1 MKCYL
6 ILYLY
11 PLFFWTHQAFIDT
24 KPAFTPGAEFHVEL
38 PDLNLPPE
46 DGPSNPLSE
55 HFASGEG
62 SILPNNQMQ
71 MHSTVPALNSFPIK
85 RDSTSTRKR
94 KGVYADTELRM
105 NAGLAHGKMHKS
117 FVIDENQITLESNTL
132 EAAQSRQI
140 DKHPIGSL
148 RLCESNVQKE
158 DVVEPMTNTE
168 RLKLCNFRD
177 WSFFKDNSVIEIN
190 RDPQRQESN
199 FKIGKLLGFLN
210 KLKQKKM
217 GKRKTILEQKHLGY
231 TLDTRKHF
239 WIHREY
245 AEAFFKAYRKE
256 RGTVPFPA
264 AGVIKPCE
272 KYAGIYKIA
281 LDIVDEKIDLE
292 KYAVFSKDIVNHL
305 TSKLNARLSK
315 ILQSQAK
322 VDHRPQVTSRIE
334 VVKRITKCAVFLN
347 LAYLTFF
354 KELEN
359 GKTTVQQIESFLTFI
374 KDIWED
380 IEKGETSICNNNTF
394 GETLHKLLS
403 FESSKHKSGPS
414 HVMGIAWNIVELW
427 VQKAAN
433 FQPHISLDYHPQRV
447 EIINKIIFY
456 SNYDKFPRK
465 IPAEAEAGAI
475 EILNHHQG
483 LPVGASWT

>member
-158 DVVEPMTNTE
+158 DVVEAMTNTE

-199 FKIGKLLGFLN
+199 FEIGKLLGFLN

-264 AGVIKPCE
+264 AG
-272 KYAGIYKIA
+272 
-281 LDIVDEKIDLE
+281 
-292 KYAVFSKDIVNHL
+292 
-305 TSKLNARLSK
+305 LNARLSK

-403 FESSKHKSGPS
+403 FESSKHQSGPS
-414 HVMGIAWNIVELW
+414 HVLGIAWNIVELW

-433 FQPHISLDYHPQRV
+433 FQPHISLDYHPQRL

>member
-1 MKCYL
+1 MASRSRSFPPSGFGKRCIRACTHVSEILGSALSSNLESYVQFSGPPRRKLQNMKCYL

-158 DVVEPMTNTE
+158 DVVEAMTNTE

-190 RDPQRQESN
+190 RDPQRQENDFGTEAPRLHS
-199 FKIGKLLGFLN
+199 GYPETFLAS
-210 KLKQKKM
+210 Q
-217 GKRKTILEQKHLGY
+217 RV
-231 TLDTRKHF
+231 
-239 WIHREY
+239 
-245 AEAFFKAYRKE
+245 

-315 ILQSQAK
+315 IQQSQAK
-322 VDHRPQVTSRIE
+322 VDHRLQVTSRIE

-354 KELEN
+354 KELEM
-359 GKTTVQQIESFLTFI
+359 GKPQSSKLKAFNFHQGYLG
-374 KDIWED
+374 D
-380 IEKGETSICNNNTF
+380 IEKGETLYATII
-394 GETLHKLLS
+394 LLERHCINC
-403 FESSKHKSGPS
+403 FPLKAPNIKAAH
-414 HVMGIAWNIVELW
+414 HMLGIAWNIVELW

-433 FQPHISLDYHPQRV
+433 FQPHISLDYHPQMV

-465 IPAEAEAGAI
+465 IPAKQKLE
-475 EILNHHQG
+475 
-483 LPVGASWT
+483 P

>member
-1 MKCYL
+1 MRCYF
-6 ILYLY
+6 ILHVY
-11 PLFFWTHQAFIDT
+11 PLFFWTHQAFVDT
-24 KPAFTPGAEFHVEL
+24 KPTFTPGAEFHVVL

-55 HFASGEG
+55 HFAAGEG

-105 NAGLAHGKMHKS
+105 NAGLAHGIMHKS

-140 DKHPIGSL
+140 NKHPIGSL

-190 RDPQRQESN
+190 RDPQRQESE
-199 FKIGKLLGFLN
+199 FKIGKLLGSLN

-239 WIHREY
+239 WLHREY
-245 AEAFFKAYRKE
+245 AEAFFKAYRKV

-264 AGVIKPCE
+264 AGVIKPHE

-281 LDIVDEKIDLE
+281 LDIVDEKIELE

-305 TSKLNARLSK
+305 TSKLNARLSH
-315 ILQSQAK
+315 IQQSQPR
-322 VDHRPQVTSRIE
+322 VDPRLQVTCRID
-334 VVKRITKCAVFLN
+334 VVKKTTKCAVFLS
-347 LAYLTFF
+347 LACLKLF
-354 KELEN
+354 KENEN
-359 GKTTVQQIESFLTFI
+359 GKTTVQQIESFLNFI
-374 KDIWED
+374 KDLWKD
-380 IEKGETSICNNNTF
+380 IEKGDHYLCNNNNF
-394 GETLHKLLS
+394 GEKLHKLLS
-403 FESSKHKSGPS
+403 FQHSDHQKEAAHA
-414 HVMGIAWNIVELW
+414 MAIAWNISNSTTVAKLGSYPTFSNLKPKHATHHGRQTSHYLRDSTSNLYSVLKYGDWIETLEHGES
-427 VQKAAN
+427 
-433 FQPHISLDYHPQRV
+433 HIFHVFHL
-447 EIINKIIFY
+447 
-456 SNYDKFPRK
+456 
-465 IPAEAEAGAI
+465 
-475 EILNHHQG
+475 
-483 LPVGASWT
+483 